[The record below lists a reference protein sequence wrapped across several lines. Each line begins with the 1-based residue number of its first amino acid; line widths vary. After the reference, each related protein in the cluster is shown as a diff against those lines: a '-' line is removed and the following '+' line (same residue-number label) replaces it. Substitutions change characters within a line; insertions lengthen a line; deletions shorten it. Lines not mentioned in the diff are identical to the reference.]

1 MAPRSL
7 PTLISMVL
15 KLFLQLLVGLSIGLR
30 LLALGRQ
37 LRRQWLHDGRS
48 ASRPG
53 QRSGLAGDFR
63 RELHRRGLLTPLP
76 PSPAGLPPGGCPGDP
91 STTP

>member
-1 MAPRSL
+1 MASRSL
-7 PTLISMVL
+7 PNLITIML
-15 KLFLQLLVGLSIGLR
+15 KLCLQLLVGLSIGLR

-37 LRRQWLHDGRS
+37 LRRVWLHDGRP
-48 ASRPG
+48 A

-63 RELHRRGLLTPLP
+63 RELQRRGLLTPLP
-76 PSPAGLPPGGCPGDP
+76 PTPAGPPPGIHPGDP